1 MWPATETRRR
11 ILPLMAG
18 LVMSVLPASLASAQ
32 EMPTTEA
39 IVTTLAGLEAASD
52 LEAATLR
59 QEALERIKAK
69 ADGIALKRP
78 PLSRQLLKLPHV
90 NIDVQFNPDTPVIR
104 PESYRTLGRLAD
116 ALTGPELTSL
126 MFLVVGRT
134 EATGRREINLTLS
147 QRRAEA
153 IRDALV
159 MTFKVSPKRI
169 FAVGLGE
176 EQLQDANNPKAA
188 ALDGERAD
196 KSGDELDEVR
206 LPGDA
211 GLLVDAAEMGP
222 DRRRRDAKHLGY
234 FRNPADLDD
243 REEHPQFA
251 HRQLE
256 GLRDDLGRRKCLDR
270 SLVHEQRGDGV
281 GDGVAAAFPDG
292 QWQHMGDIGTRRIRG
307 CRQRNASGADGRIAP
322 RGGKKNCLEVG
333 IRPGI
338 VRCQPAAGGVQDTS
352 VAQDHMRGGVGMQ
365 HLAIGIDEDHTGTH
379 GVECL
384 GERAGFD
391 LLQVDNLGNHDGAPD
406 VRRDQTHAPARVLID
421 DAVAPVAEHAKH
433 RCLGRRLLQEDADE
447 LDQPLRFSPFAVE
460 PRVEEF
466 LVWHEVG
473 GRSRFF
479 DVGEKPDRGGRVQR
493 DVFLEIKLPI
503 IRGDPA
509 VVEEH
514 VAAVAGGIVPE
525 DRRCFAR
532 NEGARLLQG

>member
-188 ALDGERAD
+188 VNLETQIVT
-196 KSGDELDEVR
+196 L
-206 LPGDA
+206 
-211 GLLVDAAEMGP
+211 
-222 DRRRRDAKHLGY
+222 
-234 FRNPADLDD
+234 
-243 REEHPQFA
+243 RE
-251 HRQLE
+251 
-256 GLRDDLGRRKCLDR
+256 
-270 SLVHEQRGDGV
+270 
-281 GDGVAAAFPDG
+281 
-292 QWQHMGDIGTRRIRG
+292 
-307 CRQRNASGADGRIAP
+307 
-322 RGGKKNCLEVG
+322 
-333 IRPGI
+333 
-338 VRCQPAAGGVQDTS
+338 
-352 VAQDHMRGGVGMQ
+352 
-365 HLAIGIDEDHTGTH
+365 
-379 GVECL
+379 
-384 GERAGFD
+384 
-391 LLQVDNLGNHDGAPD
+391 
-406 VRRDQTHAPARVLID
+406 
-421 DAVAPVAEHAKH
+421 VAPVASSSTPKPPESKKSA
-433 RCLGRRLLQEDADE
+433 
-447 LDQPLRFSPFAVE
+447 
-460 PRVEEF
+460 
-466 LVWHEVG
+466 
-473 GRSRFF
+473 RS
-479 DVGEKPDRGGRVQR
+479 K
-493 DVFLEIKLPI
+493 
-503 IRGDPA
+503 
-509 VVEEH
+509 
-514 VAAVAGGIVPE
+514 AGK
-525 DRRCFAR
+525 
-532 NEGARLLQG
+532 